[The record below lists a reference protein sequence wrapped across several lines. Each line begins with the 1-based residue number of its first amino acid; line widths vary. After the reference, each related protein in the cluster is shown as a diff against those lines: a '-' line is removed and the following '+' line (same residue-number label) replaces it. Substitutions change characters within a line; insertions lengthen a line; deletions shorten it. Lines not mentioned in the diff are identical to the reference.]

1 MGITV
6 AFSSPIVS
14 SHQHWSSPKKRQTK
28 QSINVPFKGHLSTSN
43 DFGCWVDSL
52 VGRGFPI
59 NQSISNLRL
68 RRELKR
74 AMGRKRGGVCR
85 LPLTHI
91 STHINSTTLHQEHHH
106 INSPSLFL
114 TWTHMG
120 QIKWKKHK
128 KSWPFPK
135 LIFCHQW
142 SLLDWTRMIQALF
155 CVPGPHRGRGGPI
168 LGFGG
173 PEGSKIWNFQTG
185 PLLTVRC
192 NFFDLNSL

>member
-1 MGITV
+1 MTYILV
-6 AFSSPIVS
+6 ENVKNWQVLCKLFLISKCSA
-14 SHQHWSSPKKRQTK
+14 WSA
-28 QSINVPFKGHLSTSN
+28 
-43 DFGCWVDSL
+43 
-52 VGRGFPI
+52 
-59 NQSISNLRL
+59 NLRRQL
-68 RRELKR
+68 YCKGIRLQQR
-74 AMGRKRGGVCR
+74 AQTIHANYDQHRPITWGK
-85 LPLTHI
+85 P
-91 STHINSTTLHQEHHH
+91 QE
-106 INSPSLFL
+106 
-114 TWTHMG
+114 G

>member
-1 MGITV
+1 MFLFIIRLLTWSQKWSFRDDLDSGLCWYLLIGR
-6 AFSSPIVS
+6 
-14 SHQHWSSPKKRQTK
+14 SHPVEKDW
-28 QSINVPFKGHLSTSN
+28 
-43 DFGCWVDSL
+43 DD
-52 VGRGFPI
+52 
-59 NQSISNLRL
+59 
-68 RRELKR
+68 
-74 AMGRKRGGVCR
+74 
-85 LPLTHI
+85 
-91 STHINSTTLHQEHHH
+91 
-106 INSPSLFL
+106 SPSLIVQERCHGIPMDFRVAFWLGGPVIFL
-114 TWTHMG
+114 SRPYLPQEG

>member
-1 MGITV
+1 MQCQRRKGWILFMPSVDKIILPKEFKPQYFKKTYEYTILFYAQTFQNTTIHV
-6 AFSSPIVS
+6 VNFSSS
-14 SHQHWSSPKKRQTK
+14 ATK
-28 QSINVPFKGHLSTSN
+28 MRWFQIPGGLFFFDNHL
-43 DFGCWVDSL
+43 L
-52 VGRGFPI
+52 
-59 NQSISNLRL
+59 
-68 RRELKR
+68 
-74 AMGRKRGGVCR
+74 
-85 LPLTHI
+85 
-91 STHINSTTLHQEHHH
+91 
-106 INSPSLFL
+106 
-114 TWTHMG
+114 G